1 MVVFT
6 VATTTAFARLKED
19 EEEEYEH
26 DEDEEEE
33 KKQHDRLINSAM
45 MFWCWFSDEFE
56 KWRKKPTTH
65 SFPQQQR
72 ERGRESAG
80 KKRQSGGAIGGRND

>member
-1 MVVFT
+1 MVVLT

-45 MFWCWFSDEFE
+45 MFWRDW
-56 KWRKKPTTH
+56 KVKKKANN
-65 SFPQQQR
+65 
-72 ERGRESAG
+72 E
-80 KKRQSGGAIGGRND
+80 

>member
-6 VATTTAFARLKED
+6 VATTTDFARLKED

-45 MFWCWFSDEFE
+45 MF
-56 KWRKKPTTH
+56 
-65 SFPQQQR
+65 
-72 ERGRESAG
+72 
-80 KKRQSGGAIGGRND
+80 

>member
-6 VATTTAFARLKED
+6 VATNTTAFTRLKD

-26 DEDEEEE
+26 DEEEEEE

-45 MFWCWFSDEFE
+45 MF
-56 KWRKKPTTH
+56 
-65 SFPQQQR
+65 
-72 ERGRESAG
+72 
-80 KKRQSGGAIGGRND
+80 

>member
-1 MVVFT
+1 M
-6 VATTTAFARLKED
+6 ATTTAFARLKD

-45 MFWCWFSDEFE
+45 MF
-56 KWRKKPTTH
+56 
-65 SFPQQQR
+65 
-72 ERGRESAG
+72 
-80 KKRQSGGAIGGRND
+80 

>member
-6 VATTTAFARLKED
+6 VATTTAFARLKD

-26 DEDEEEE
+26 DEEEEEEE

-45 MFWCWFSDEFE
+45 MFWRWVSDEIE
-56 KWRKKPTTH
+56 KWRKKPTT
-65 SFPQQQR
+65 
-72 ERGRESAG
+72 
-80 KKRQSGGAIGGRND
+80 NM

>member
-1 MVVFT
+1 MVFT
-6 VATTTAFARLKED
+6 VAMTTAFARLKD

-45 MFWCWFSDEFE
+45 MF
-56 KWRKKPTTH
+56 
-65 SFPQQQR
+65 
-72 ERGRESAG
+72 
-80 KKRQSGGAIGGRND
+80 